1 MSLKVWCVSYYTGLG
16 YSDSSELFLTES
28 DAKIFAENR
37 IAGGCKD
44 VKYFETTDIWGFT
57 ARHFSEK
64 IINIIANR
72 LDEDGNCVHL
82 YESDS
87 SDESLEDEIRRT
99 AAEVEEF
106 SDFSCDIWNTFEST
120 GLDVYALS
128 CAWIYR
134 GMLYHYTDTLE
145 VF

>member
-1 MSLKVWCVSYYTGLG
+1 MALKVWCVSWYNGLG
-16 YSDSSELFLTES
+16 YSDRSELFLTELE
-28 DAKIFAENR
+28 AKNFAINR

-64 IINIIANR
+64 ITALVDDRTDNEGRCNIW
-72 LDEDGNCVHL
+72 EYDGV
-82 YESDS
+82 E
-87 SDESLEDEIRRT
+87 ETLEDEIRRT
-99 AAEVEEF
+99 AAEVKEF
-106 SDFSCDIWNTFEST
+106 SDFSCDLWSTFEST

-134 GMLYHYTDTLE
+134 GILFHYTDTLE